1 VLLATLFSLL
11 ALPIATTDVGSRI
24 EDTSLRALFQWRG
37 SVRPPS
43 EAVIVAIDE
52 QSYTNLGVP
61 FTSPWPRALHAR
73 LLDALREAGARVV
86 VFDVLFT
93 NSSLDESVD
102 YELAA
107 AMRRVPTVL
116 GAALGM
122 SHKATMRGSFLL
134 EEMIK
139 PAPLFEQACAG
150 VGTIGFPLDASRVR
164 RFMTQRS
171 EVFPNVSS
179 LAEAALETLGAHVE
193 SPGSRDL
200 INFYGPSRT
209 IPTISFETVIHDM
222 DRLPQDVF
230 KDKIVFVGLG
240 LRSSTGPS
248 QRDSFETPYDEGLFG
263 TELHATAALNILHRE
278 WLRGVSPL
286 VHAFA
291 VLVITAGIIWSLVS
305 LPGVVAILAV
315 SAISAT
321 ALGSQFTLFILGFYL
336 PIETGILWGCFVG
349 SLLRI
354 LSGAHLSFYRG
365 RGV

>member
-1 VLLATLFSLL
+1 
-11 ALPIATTDVGSRI
+11 
-24 EDTSLRALFQWRG
+24 
-37 SVRPPS
+37 
-43 EAVIVAIDE
+43 
-52 QSYTNLGVP
+52 
-61 FTSPWPRALHAR
+61 
-73 LLDALREAGARVV
+73 
-86 VFDVLFT
+86 
-93 NSSLDESVD
+93 
-102 YELAA
+102 
-107 AMRRVPTVL
+107 
-116 GAALGM
+116 
-122 SHKATMRGSFLL
+122 MRGSFLL

-139 PAPLFEQACAG
+139 PAPLFEQASAG

-222 DRLPQDVF
+222 DRLPQGVF